1 MNGSQLFYALL
12 IVLLAAMT
20 TVLLRAFPFIAF
32 GRNKETP
39 PLIRY
44 LGSVISPA
52 AIAMLTIYCLCSHWQ
67 SAKVLG
73 GGAEIIAGIIVV
85 SLQIWK
91 RNPLLSIL
99 AGTIVYMVLVQK
111 KYMHVHMKK

>member
-1 MNGSQLFYALL
+1 MSTSSLGYAML
-12 IVLLAAMT
+12 IVLIASLT

-32 GRNKETP
+32 GRQKETL

-73 GGAEIIAGIIVV
+73 GSAEIIAGAIVV
-85 SLQIWK
+85 ALQIWK

-99 AGTIVYMVLVQK
+99 AGTIVYMILVQNL
-111 KYMHVHMKK
+111 

>member
-1 MNGSQLFYALL
+1 MSASAIFYAFL
-12 IVLLAAMT
+12 IVLLASLT

-32 GRNKETP
+32 GRQKETP

-52 AIAMLTIYCLCSHWQ
+52 AIAMLTIYCLCGHWK
-67 SAKVLG
+67 SNLVLG
-73 GGAEIIAGIIVV
+73 GSPEIIAGITVV
-85 SLQIWK
+85 ALQMWK

-99 AGTIVYMVLVQK
+99 IGTAVYMVLVQ
-111 KYMHVHMKK
+111 YF

>member
-1 MNGSQLFYALL
+1 MNSTLFYAFL
-12 IVLLAAMT
+12 IIVAASLT

-32 GRNKETP
+32 GRSKETP

-52 AIAMLTIYCLCSHWQ
+52 AIAMLCIYCLCSHWQ
-67 SAKVLG
+67 SRSLVIG
-73 GGAEIIAGIIVV
+73 GSEIIAGAVV
-85 SLQIWK
+85 VALQLWK

-99 AGTIVYMVLVQK
+99 AGTAVYMILVQK
-111 KYMHVHMKK
+111 F

>member
-1 MNGSQLFYALL
+1 MNSTLTYAFL
-12 IVLLAAMT
+12 IVLLASLT

-32 GRNKETP
+32 GRSRETP

-52 AIAMLTIYCLCSHWQ
+52 AIAMLCVYCFCSHWQ
-67 SAKVLG
+67 SRGVPA
-73 GGAEIIAGIIVV
+73 GGAEFIAGTVV
-85 SLQIWK
+85 VGLQLWK

-99 AGTIVYMVLVQK
+99 AGTVVYMILVQQF
-111 KYMHVHMKK
+111 

>member
-1 MNGSQLFYALL
+1 MSSNLTYALL
-12 IVLLAAMT
+12 IILLAACT

-32 GRNKETP
+32 GRSKETP

-52 AIAMLTIYCLCSHWQ
+52 AIAMLTVYCLCSHWQ
-67 SAKVLG
+67 SGLHLW
-73 GGAEIIAGIIVV
+73 GGAEIIAGTVV
-85 SLQIWK
+85 VALQVWK

-99 AGTIVYMVLVQK
+99 TGTVIYMVLVQNF
-111 KYMHVHMKK
+111 

>member
-1 MNGSQLFYALL
+1 MSSSALGYALL
-12 IVLLAAMT
+12 IILLAALT

-32 GRNKETP
+32 GRSKETP

-67 SAKVLG
+67 SGLHLW
-73 GGAEIIAGIIVV
+73 GGAEIIAGTVV
-85 SLQIWK
+85 VALQVWK

-99 AGTIVYMVLVQK
+99 TGTVIYMVLVQNF
-111 KYMHVHMKK
+111 

>member
-1 MNGSQLFYALL
+1 MNSTLTYALL
-12 IVLLAAMT
+12 IVLLASLT

-32 GRNKETP
+32 GRSRETP

-52 AIAMLTIYCLCSHWQ
+52 AIAMLCVYCFCSHWQ
-67 SAKVLG
+67 SRGVPVG
-73 GGAEIIAGIIVV
+73 CSEIIAGAVV
-85 SLQIWK
+85 VALQLWK

-99 AGTIVYMVLVQK
+99 AGTVIYMILVQQF
-111 KYMHVHMKK
+111 

>member
-1 MNGSQLFYALL
+1 MSSNALGYALL
-12 IVLLAAMT
+12 IILLAALT

-32 GRNKETP
+32 GRSKETP

-67 SAKVLG
+67 SGHHLR
-73 GGAEIIAGIIVV
+73 GGAEIIAGTVV
-85 SLQIWK
+85 VALQVWK

-99 AGTIVYMVLVQK
+99 TGTVIYMILVQK
-111 KYMHVHMKK
+111 F

>member
-1 MNGSQLFYALL
+1 MSTASLGYAML
-12 IVLLAAMT
+12 IVLIASLT

-32 GRNKETP
+32 GRQKETP

-73 GGAEIIAGIIVV
+73 GSAEIIAGAIVV
-85 SLQIWK
+85 ALQIWK

-99 AGTIVYMVLVQK
+99 AGTIVYMILVQNL
-111 KYMHVHMKK
+111 

>member
-1 MNGSQLFYALL
+1 MSISSIGYALL
-12 IVLLAAMT
+12 IILAASLT

-32 GRNKETP
+32 GRQKETP

-52 AIAMLTIYCLCSHWQ
+52 AIAMLIIYCMCAHWQ
-67 SAKVLG
+67 NTRVLG

-85 SLQIWK
+85 ALQMWK
-91 RNPLLSIL
+91 RNPLFSIL
-99 AGTIVYMVLVQK
+99 TGTIVYMVLVQNL
-111 KYMHVHMKK
+111 

>member
-52 AIAMLTIYCLCSHWQ
+52 AIAMLCVYCICAHWQ
-67 SAKVLG
+67 NQLVLH
-73 GGAEIIAGIIVV
+73 GGAEIIAGAVV
-85 SLQIWK
+85 VTLQIWK

-99 AGTIVYMVLVQK
+99 AGTALYMVLVQNF
-111 KYMHVHMKK
+111 

>member
-1 MNGSQLFYALL
+1 MSTASIGYALL
-12 IVLLAAMT
+12 IVLAASLT

-32 GRNKETP
+32 GGRKETP

-52 AIAMLTIYCLCSHWQ
+52 AIAMLIIYCLCSHWQ
-67 SAKVLG
+67 SVQVLG

-85 SLQIWK
+85 ALQIWK
-91 RNPLLSIL
+91 KNPLLSIL
-99 AGTIVYMVLVQK
+99 VGTVIYMVLVQNL
-111 KYMHVHMKK
+111 

>member
-1 MNGSQLFYALL
+1 MSSSALGYALL
-12 IVLLAAMT
+12 IILLAALT

-32 GRNKETP
+32 GRSKETP

-67 SAKVLG
+67 SGLHLW
-73 GGAEIIAGIIVV
+73 GGAEIIAGTVV
-85 SLQIWK
+85 VIRALSPTTGIFCSTARSTICSGGTSRPK
-91 RNPLLSIL
+91 SITSNP
-99 AGTIVYMVLVQK
+99 
-111 KYMHVHMKK
+111 

>member
-1 MNGSQLFYALL
+1 MNSTLTYAFL
-12 IVLLAAMT
+12 IVLLASLT
-20 TVLLRAFPFIAF
+20 TVLLRAFPFVAF

-52 AIAMLTIYCLCSHWQ
+52 AIAMLCVYCFWSHWQ
-67 SAKVLG
+67 SRGVPA
-73 GGAEIIAGIIVV
+73 GGAEFIAGTVV
-85 SLQIWK
+85 VGLQLWK

-99 AGTIVYMVLVQK
+99 AGTVVYMILVQQF
-111 KYMHVHMKK
+111 